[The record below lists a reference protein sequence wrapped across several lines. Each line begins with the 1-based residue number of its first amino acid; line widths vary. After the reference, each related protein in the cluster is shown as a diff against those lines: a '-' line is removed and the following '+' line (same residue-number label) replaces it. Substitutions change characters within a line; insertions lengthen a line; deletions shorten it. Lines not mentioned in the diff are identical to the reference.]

1 MYIEDLKKINKKY
14 DLVYTDPAWKQ
25 TKGNKRK
32 CRPNQGK
39 DLDYMTIS
47 MEEIKEIHRQASEL
61 CNQKHNIFMWTIDK
75 YLHETE
81 QMMRELGYELH
92 ARFIWDKEKI
102 R

>member
-47 MEEIKEIHRQASEL
+47 MEEIKEIE
-61 CNQKHNIFMWTIDK
+61 
-75 YLHETE
+75 
-81 QMMRELGYELH
+81 
-92 ARFIWDKEKI
+92 
-102 R
+102 